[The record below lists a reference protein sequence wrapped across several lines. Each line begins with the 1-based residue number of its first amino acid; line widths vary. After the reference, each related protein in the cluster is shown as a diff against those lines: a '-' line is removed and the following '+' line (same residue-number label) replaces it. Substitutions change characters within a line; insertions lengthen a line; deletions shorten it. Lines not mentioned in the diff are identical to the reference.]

1 MLSGVRIRYTHPQQM
16 HIPADTL
23 TPFQHDS
30 TEVGLFTFRVLL
42 ITRDATRYLQHKVHL
57 PKSLTHAGTCGK
69 ALQVQTL
76 SRAKRHSPP
85 LQVLRQSLL
94 EYPGPSDC
102 VWCTYESTL
111 RWKPFQCHRFMYCV
125 RAVLCHAI
133 SAVHSARFL
142 VGYCTGRLRLLRAEK
157 KG

>member
-1 MLSGVRIRYTHPQQM
+1 MTAQRS
-16 HIPADTL
+16 
-23 TPFQHDS
+23 
-30 TEVGLFTFRVLL
+30 GLFTFRVLL

-57 PKSLTHAGTCGK
+57 RKSLTHAGTCGK

-102 VWCTYESTL
+102 VWRTYESTL
-111 RWKPFQCHRFMYCV
+111 GGSHFSVIVSCTACGSMPRDQCG
-125 RAVLCHAI
+125 
-133 SAVHSARFL
+133 S
-142 VGYCTGRLRLLRAEK
+142 LRTFPCGLLRGTPKTASSREESEIVHGQRTAK
-157 KG
+157 R